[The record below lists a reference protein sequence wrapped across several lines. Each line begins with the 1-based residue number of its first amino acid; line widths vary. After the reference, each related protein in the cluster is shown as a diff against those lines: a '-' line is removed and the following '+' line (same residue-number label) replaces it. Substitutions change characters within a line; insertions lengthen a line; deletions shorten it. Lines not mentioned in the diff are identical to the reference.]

1 MTIIWWA
8 GILSKNSNR
17 TYSYLFLCLRQIYL
31 SDDPLLLAIAGGRH
45 VVFLVLRKVV
55 PVLQVI
61 LDK

>member
-1 MTIIWWA
+1 M
-8 GILSKNSNR
+8 LSKNSKR
-17 TYSYLFLCLRQIYL
+17 THSYLFLCLRQIYL